1 MREFHAMERTR
12 LASTARTSFHDL
24 CELTTAVHAFLGLN
38 AFHLAATPAST
49 SRAFL
54 ITATFAAFSHDSLK
68 NCTIARN
75 TAATISTSWMRSIA
89 RTNVPP
95 RLSACAA
102 APATQMSIAMGKKS
116 RDAIRIVSLITC
128 RALSSPTIAGPAGA
142 AYGSIFSAGFSSFS
156 SVGVSSNVSA
166 SVVVAGEGGVS
177 AASSRGKARKDEED
191 VVRGRLELD
200 HVVALMRSRGS
211 RFPRGRRPGAA
222 DAARAD
228 ADARG
233 ARDARIA
240 ILATRARPAHETRSI
255 LGGARENDE
264 RARANI
270 TSTWTSS
277 RSARSIL
284 ERRRVFV

>member
-1 MREFHAMERTR
+1 
-12 LASTARTSFHDL
+12 
-24 CELTTAVHAFLGLN
+24 
-38 AFHLAATPAST
+38 
-49 SRAFL
+49 
-54 ITATFAAFSHDSLK
+54 
-68 NCTIARN
+68 
-75 TAATISTSWMRSIA
+75 
-89 RTNVPP
+89 
-95 RLSACAA
+95 
-102 APATQMSIAMGKKS
+102 MGKKS

-270 TSTWTSS
+270 HLDEFAKRAIDFGTSS
-277 RSARSIL
+277 RVRMIFAARTKYLLSS
-284 ERRRVFV
+284 RRRYHMRATPSSAG